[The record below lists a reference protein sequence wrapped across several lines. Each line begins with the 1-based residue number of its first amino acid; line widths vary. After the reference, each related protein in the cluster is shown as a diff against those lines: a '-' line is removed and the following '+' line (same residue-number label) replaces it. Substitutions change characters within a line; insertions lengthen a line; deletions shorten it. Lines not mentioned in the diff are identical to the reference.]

1 MRAHAQHGSSSSS
14 HSCIRLIVYHL
25 PHLPQ
30 LLSVTRSVVSLSC
43 CQLKAPSPSYTSLT
57 HAAENQVRLVVLAL
71 FCCLLPSCPSSPLPP
86 SPSPSCSPAGSSFL
100 QVKLISLQVYWVILC
115 LAVLS
120 RCYFCLFVCQVMSG
134 MKSSLCLI
142 PLRCLLRTA
151 PRRLLMFPLQHG
163 DLRMCVCLCACGCEY
178 MKAISPCVFDSL
190 CSCLV
195 FK

>member
-14 HSCIRLIVYHL
+14 QISWIRLIVYHV

-43 CQLKAPSPSYTSLT
+43 CQLKAPAPSYTSLT

-71 FCCLLPSCPSSPLPP
+71 FCCLLLSCPSSPLPP

-134 MKSSLCLI
+134 MKRPLFDSSKVFI
-142 PLRCLLRTA
+142 KNSSETSIDVSTA
-151 PRRLLMFPLQHG
+151 ARRLK
-163 DLRMCVCLCACGCEY
+163 DVCLFCAHAGVSIWRH
-178 MKAISPCVFDSL
+178 KPVCVWFTVFL
-190 CSCLV
+190 SCL
-195 FK
+195 

>member
-14 HSCIRLIVYHL
+14 QISWIRLIVHHL
-25 PHLPQ
+25 PRLPQ
-30 LLSVTRSVVSLSC
+30 LLSVTRSVVSLRC
-43 CQLKAPSPSYTSLT
+43 CQLEAPAPSYTSLT

-71 FCCLLPSCPSSPLPP
+71 FCCLLLSCPSSPLPP

-134 MKSSLCLI
+134 MKSGLCLI

-151 PRRLLMFPLQHG
+151 PRRLLMFPQQHG
-163 DLRMCVCLCACGCEY
+163 DLRMCVGLCACGCEY
-178 MKAISPCVFDSL
+178 MKA
-190 CSCLV
+190 
-195 FK
+195 